1 MAPSSTTAGRIE
13 EARGLAK
20 SDPSKAESILKELL
34 SQGTGSTE
42 ASSRDY
48 ETALVSLGELYRD
61 QKKPHEIAELIKTSR
76 DSFSSFAKAK
86 TAKLVRQLLDLFSE
100 IPNTLDIQVSVI
112 KSCIDWAIAER
123 RSFLRQNLQTRLVAI
138 YMQKQTYY
146 DALTLINSLLREL
159 KRLDDKLM
167 LVEVQLLESR
177 VYHALGNQAKA
188 RAALTAARTSAASVY
203 TPPNLQAGLD
213 MQSGMLHAEDKDFNT
228 SFSYFIEALEGYS
241 SLDEG
246 DKATAALQYML
257 LCKIMLNLVDDVTN
271 LLGSKQAQ
279 KYASPRL
286 EAMKA
291 VARAHANRSLEE
303 YEKAL
308 SDYRFELGSDAFI
321 RNHLRRLYD
330 AMLEQNLIKVIE
342 PFSRVE
348 LDHIAKMVGLDTQQ
362 VERKLSQMILDKV
375 IIGVLDQGAGCLIVF
390 DETERDKAY
399 DAALETI
406 EKLSNRLHLPIRWS
420 SLVFSPSDHPPTMN
434 APIPPTYARGFPPQ
448 APQRSPATPRRGPSG
463 PAAMPVPMPQHAV
476 PPQYIPPQRN
486 MQPPNDAAL
495 RRSRKPTDRN
505 IPDGIEEVVIG
516 EGVQQY
522 KSLRDLEKRLDAA
535 IVRKRLDIQ
544 DSISKTVKKYR
555 TMRIW
560 ISNTVENQPWQTA
573 NGAAPGSNPGSGRYK
588 VRIEGRLLDDD
599 TDPTA
604 PDDSDDEGTEQ
615 NGNGD
620 AMEEDGPNAK
630 KSSTKRSKQRFS
642 HFLKSITVD
651 FDKPAT
657 ANPEEVK
664 PITWTKPQLPPNTV
678 TLPPTADFDSMQFTR
693 ASQENLNVTFSL
705 VRDESPERF
714 KLSKELA
721 EVLDVEEETRSGIVL
736 GIWDYIRAMGLQ
748 EDEEKRLVRCDHRLR
763 SIFGRDQMFF
773 PQIPESIGPHTSPID
788 PIRLPYTIRVDE
800 EYHKDPTPTVYDI
813 QVALEDPLRSKM
825 IALTQNPQ
833 YTASM
838 RQIATLDDQV
848 ALIVQALTHSR
859 ARHSFYTALSKDPAT
874 FVRRW
879 INSQRRDLETILG
892 EATRG
897 GGEDASGPEF
907 RRGGTDGAWDT
918 AVAREAVRYMLA
930 KPEAMMGR

>member
-1 MAPSSTTAGRIE
+1 MAPTSQAAQRIE
-13 EARGLAK
+13 EARTLAK
-20 SDPSKAESILKELL
+20 KDASKAETIYKDIL
-34 SQGTGSTE
+34 SQGPGSSE
-42 ASSRDY
+42 SSSRDY
-48 ETALVSLGELYRD
+48 ENALVGLGELYRD
-61 QKKPHEIAELIKTSR
+61 EKKPQEIAELIKTSR

-100 IPNTLDIQVSVI
+100 IPNTLDIQIAVI
-112 KSCIDWAIAER
+112 KSCIEWAVTER
-123 RSFLRQNLQTRLVAI
+123 RSFLRQNLETRLVAI
-138 YMQKQTYY
+138 YMQKQSYY
-146 DALTLINSLLREL
+146 DALSLINSLLREL

-246 DKATAALQYML
+246 EKATAALQYML
-257 LCKIMLNLVDDVTN
+257 LCKIMLNLVDDVTT

-375 IIGVLDQGAGCLIVF
+375 IIGVLDQGAGCLIVY
-390 DETERDKAY
+390 DETERDQGY

-406 EKLSNRLHLPIRWS
+406 ARLTPM
-420 SLVFSPSDHPPTMN
+420 PPG
-434 APIPPTYARGFPPQ
+434 YGRGYPQ
-448 APQRSPATPRRGPSG
+448 GAQRSPATPRRGPQAPG
-463 PAAMPVPMPQHAV
+463 PAMPVPIPQHAM
-476 PPQYIPPQRN
+476 PPQYMAPQRN
-486 MQPPNDAAL
+486 LAHQNDAAL
-495 RRSRKPTDRN
+495 RRSRKPTDKN
-505 IPDGIEEVVIG
+505 IPDGVDEVVIG

-560 ISNTVENQPWQTA
+560 VSNTVESQPWQNSSGQ
-573 NGAAPGSNPGSGRYK
+573 NGVPASTPGSGRYK

-599 TDPTA
+599 NNIEESA
-604 PDDSDDEGTEQ
+604 SDDEGDAQE
-615 NGNGD
+615 NGE
-620 AMEEDGPNAK
+620 AMEEDGAEGK
-630 KSSTKRSKQRFS
+630 KSASKRSDQRFS
-642 HFLKSITVD
+642 QFFKSITID
-651 FDKPAT
+651 FDKSSAT
-657 ANPEEVK
+657 SPDEMK
-664 PITWTKPQLPPNTV
+664 TITWVKPQLPPNAV
-678 TLPPTADFDSMQFTR
+678 NLPPTADFDSIQFSR
-693 ASQENLNVTFSL
+693 ASQENLNVTISL
-705 VRDESPERF
+705 VRDETPERY

-748 EDEEKRLVRCDHRLR
+748 EDEEKRLVRCDDRLR
-763 SIFGRDQMFF
+763 AIFGRDQMFF
-773 PQIPESIGPHTSPID
+773 PQIPESISPHTSPLD
-788 PIRLPYTIRVDE
+788 PIKLPYTIRVDE
-800 EYHKDPTPTVYDI
+800 EFHKDPTPTIYDI
-813 QVALEDPLRSKM
+813 QVAVDDPLRSKM
-825 IALTQNPQ
+825 LALTQNPQ
-833 YTASM
+833 YTAGM
-838 RQIATLDDQV
+838 RQISQLDDQV
-848 ALIVQALTHSR
+848 ALIIQALTHSR
-859 ARHSFYTALSKDPAT
+859 AKHSFFTALSRDPAT

-907 RRGGTDGAWDT
+907 RRGGSDSVWDT
-918 AVAREAVRYMLA
+918 TVAREAVRYMLA
-930 KPEAMMGR
+930 KPEAAMSR